1 MKLSNVRSSIA
12 ALAVLVS
19 PGSGLQGQP
28 QSSAPGALD
37 SVVNVL
43 KDPHATA
50 IQKDALVGN
59 VFAGVVPVE
68 ASHASASLAQR
79 IYSGVVVFP
88 GSAAE
93 EPAVLIDVNLGRTVA
108 GSRTLAFIK
117 MRFSVPVNL
126 ATQASIDEATPL
138 LKLRKGER
146 IRLRGVLKDFAVTPP
161 ADRGGVPT
169 HWANFVD
176 GLVERT
182 DQIPAAQGRPDFSGY
197 WVLIDAA
204 KPRGAQPSPTIA
216 DELTIRQTAASV
228 TVKHPATA
236 GDVPEAVTHT
246 FGSHGVVGGTGGRFR
261 SDVFW
266 LGDQFVA
273 STSTA
278 EAPDAEGRQ
287 RTVEHSELW
296 SLDAGGRLVVEDA
309 ERRSGVAVVSTSLI
323 YKKR

>member
-1 MKLSNVRSSIA
+1 MRSWETCF
-12 ALAVLVS
+12 
-19 PGSGLQGQP
+19 PGP
-28 QSSAPGALD
+28 
-37 SVVNVL
+37 
-43 KDPHATA
+43 
-50 IQKDALVGN
+50 
-59 VFAGVVPVE
+59 FAVE

-88 GSAAE
+88 GAAPE
-93 EPAVLIDVNLGRTVA
+93 DPAVLIDVDLGRKVA

-117 MRFSVPVNL
+117 MRFSVPVDL

-146 IRLRGVLKDFAVTPP
+146 IRFRGILKDFAIAPP

-169 HWANFVD
+169 HWANFAD
-176 GLVERT
+176 GIVERI
-182 DQIPAAQGRPDFSGY
+182 DQVLAAQGRPDFSGQ

-204 KPRGAQPSPTIA
+204 KPRGAQALPTIA
-216 DELTIRQTAASV
+216 DELFIRQTGASV
-228 TVKHPATA
+228 TVKHPSTA

-273 STSTA
+273 STSTT
-278 EAPDAEGRQ
+278 EAPDAEGRE
-287 RTVEHSELW
+287 RSVEHSELW
-296 SLDAGGRLVVEDA
+296 SLDADGRLVVEYA

>member
-1 MKLSNVRSSIA
+1 MKLSNLRSAIV
-12 ALAVLVS
+12 ALVVLVS
-19 PGSGLQGQP
+19 PGSGLQGQA
-28 QSSAPGALD
+28 QSSAPGTLD

-50 IQKDALVGN
+50 IQKDALVGK
-59 VFAGVVPVE
+59 VFSGVVPVDTFY
-68 ASHASASLAQR
+68 ASASLAQR

-88 GSAAE
+88 GAAPE
-93 EPAVLIDVNLGRTVA
+93 DPAVLIDVDLGRKVA
-108 GSRTLAFIK
+108 GSRTLAFVK
-117 MRFSVPVNL
+117 MRFSVPVNP

-146 IRLRGVLKDFAVTPP
+146 IRARGILKDFAIAPP

-169 HWANFVD
+169 HWANFAD
-176 GLVERT
+176 GIVERI
-182 DQIPAAQGRPDFSGY
+182 DQVPAAQGRPDFSGQ
-197 WVLIDAA
+197 WVLVDAA
-204 KPRGAQPSPTIA
+204 KPRGAQVSPTIA
-216 DELTIRQTAASV
+216 DELTIRQTGASV
-228 TVKHPATA
+228 AVKHPSTA

-278 EAPDAEGRQ
+278 EAPDAEGRAAPRRAQ
-287 RTVEHSELW
+287 RLW
-296 SLDAGGRLVVEDA
+296 LLDADGRLVVGT
-309 ERRSGVAVVSTSLI
+309 RSGDRASPPSAP
-323 YKKR
+323 R